1 MASTITSTDLRAVRQ
16 ASWAAPVAIAGAAY
30 FALAVAA
37 LHFLRPDLDPVSRM
51 TSEYA
56 NGPYGFVMTSAF
68 FSMVLASAALIVA
81 LYRGAPRHALSLT
94 GLVFLGMW
102 AAGVLVAMI
111 FPIDPGGVPVTPAG
125 TIHQTMGPPTFLA
138 VTTGVALVTWRLGR
152 DERWRGLQR
161 TLFVLVAVIALGFVA
176 TAYTFFTGVEIAGL
190 MQRIVLAAV
199 VTWIVLVATRL
210 RPTGA
215 KFEV

>member
-1 MASTITSTDLRAVRQ
+1 MASTITSTDLRTLRQ
-16 ASWAAPVAIAGAAY
+16 ASWAAPAAIAGAAY

-37 LHFLRPDLDPVSRM
+37 LHFLKPDLDPVSRM

-102 AAGVLVAMI
+102 AVGVTVAMI
-111 FPIDPGGVPVTPAG
+111 FPIDPGGVPVTLAG
-125 TIHQTMGPPTFLA
+125 TIHQTAGPPTFLC
-138 VTTGVALVTWRLGR
+138 VTMGVALISWRLGR
-152 DERWRGLQR
+152 DEQWRSLR
-161 TLFVLVAVIALGFVA
+161 SALLTLALVVAVGFAA
-176 TAYTFFTGVEIAGL
+176 TAYTFFTGVEAAGL

-210 RPTGA
+210 RPTA
-215 KFEV
+215 LS

>member
-1 MASTITSTDLRAVRQ
+1 MASTITSTDLRTLRQ
-16 ASWAAPVAIAGAAY
+16 ASWAAPVAVAGAAY

-68 FSMVLASAALIVA
+68 FSMVLASAALTVA

-102 AAGVLVAMI
+102 AVGVTVAMI
-111 FPIDPGGVPVTPAG
+111 FPIDPGGMPVTLAG
-125 TIHQTMGPPTFLA
+125 TIHQTAGPPTFLC
-138 VTTGVALVTWRLGR
+138 VTMGVALISWRLGR
-152 DERWRGLQR
+152 DEQWRPLR
-161 TLFVLVAVIALGFVA
+161 SALLTLALVVAVGFAA

-210 RPTGA
+210 RPTA
-215 KFEV
+215 LS

>member
-1 MASTITSTDLRAVRQ
+1 MASTHVSLQLQAGKQVAV
-16 ASWAAPVAIAGAAY
+16 AAAIAIAGAAY
-30 FALAVAA
+30 FGLAIVA
-37 LHFLRPDLDPVSRM
+37 LHFLKPDLDPVSRM

-68 FSMVLASAALIVA
+68 FSMVLASAALILA

-102 AAGVLVAMI
+102 AVGVTVAMI
-111 FPIDPGGVPVTPAG
+111 FPIDPGGVPVTLAG
-125 TIHQTMGPPTFLA
+125 TIHQTAGPPTFLC
-138 VTTGVALVTWRLGR
+138 VTMGVALISWRLGR
-152 DERWRGLQR
+152 DEHWRSLRWALL
-161 TLFVLVAVIALGFVA
+161 TLALVVAVGFAA

-210 RPTGA
+210 RPTTLS
-215 KFEV
+215 

>member
-1 MASTITSTDLRAVRQ
+1 MAGST
-16 ASWAAPVAIAGAAY
+16 Y
-30 FALAVAA
+30 FALAIAA

-68 FSMVLASAALIVA
+68 FSMVLASAALILA

-94 GLVFLGMW
+94 GLVFLGLW
-102 AAGVLVAMI
+102 AVGVTVAMV
-111 FPIDPGGVPVTPAG
+111 FPIDPGGVPVTLAG
-125 TIHQTMGPPTFLA
+125 TIHQTAGPPTFLC
-138 VTTGVALVTWRLGR
+138 VTAGVALISWRLGR

-161 TLFVLVAVIALGFVA
+161 TLLVLAAVIALGFVA
-176 TAYTFFTGVEIAGL
+176 TAYTFFTGGEVAGL

-199 VTWIVLVATRL
+199 VTWMVLVASRL
-210 RPTGA
+210 RPAAA
-215 KFEV
+215 KFEA

>member
-1 MASTITSTDLRAVRQ
+1 MASTHVSLQLQAGKQVAV
-16 ASWAAPVAIAGAAY
+16 AAAIAIAGAAY
-30 FALAVAA
+30 FGLAIVA
-37 LHFLRPDLDPVSRM
+37 LHFLKPDLDPVSRM

-68 FSMVLASAALIVA
+68 FSMVLASAALILA

-102 AAGVLVAMI
+102 AVGVTVAMI
-111 FPIDPGGVPVTPAG
+111 FPIDPGGVPVTLAG
-125 TIHQTMGPPTFLA
+125 TIHQTAGPPTFLC
-138 VTTGVALVTWRLGR
+138 VTMGVALISWRLGR
-152 DERWRGLQR
+152 DEHWRSLRWALL
-161 TLFVLVAVIALGFVA
+161 TLALVVAVGFAA

-210 RPTGA
+210 RPTA
-215 KFEV
+215 LS

>member
-1 MASTITSTDLRAVRQ
+1 MV
-16 ASWAAPVAIAGAAY
+16 GAAY

-68 FSMVLASAALIVA
+68 FSMVLASAALILA
-81 LYRGAPRHALSLT
+81 LYQRLPRHALSLT
-94 GLVFLGMW
+94 GLAFLGLW
-102 AAGVLVAMI
+102 AVGVTVAMI
-111 FPIDPGGVPVTPAG
+111 FPIDPGGVPVTLAG
-125 TIHQTMGPPTFLA
+125 TIHQTAGPPTFLA

-152 DERWRGLQR
+152 DVRWRGPQR
-161 TLFVLVAVIALGFVA
+161 TLFVLAVVIAVGFAA

-199 VTWIVLVATRL
+199 VTWIVLVSSRL
-210 RPTGA
+210 RSA
-215 KFEV
+215 ALS